1 MFIYI
6 GVPWFDPPSFWF
18 FFFLPLPPP
27 PLRVVPPSMANTP
40 LPTPTHKYNAWA
52 DGRKSMGITPRPPG
66 KKGEGEEGGDTL
78 QFTDEAEREEWEE
91 EQKVREGHCS
101 YCICTCACICA

>member
-1 MFIYI
+1 
-6 GVPWFDPPSFWF
+6 
-18 FFFLPLPPP
+18 
-27 PLRVVPPSMANTP
+27 
-40 LPTPTHKYNAWA
+40 
-52 DGRKSMGITPRPPG
+52 MGITPRLPG